1 MKVGIIGL
9 GRMGMALVQNLLD
22 HKYEVVA
29 FNRRPEPRKEAEGYG
44 AVAATSMNDFYS
56 KLSKPKILWM
66 MVTAGEATEAVF
78 KQCVRVAK
86 KGDIIIDGG
95 NSFFKDTLKRGE
107 ICDKKGIYFFD
118 AGTSGGIEGARNGG
132 CFMIGGD
139 KTIFK
144 KHLDKIFKDIAVKDG
159 YGYMGDVG
167 SGHFVKMIHNGVEY
181 GMLQSI
187 GEGFEILEACQFD
200 LDNREVTKVW
210 ANGSVVRGWLMDLM
224 LRAFKKDPKLK
235 KMSDIVGHSGE
246 GKWSV
251 QSALELNVPAFTM
264 AEAMFVRFASNQKE
278 SFSGKVISALRNEFG
293 GHIPPKEKK

>member
-29 FNRRPEPRKEAEGYG
+29 FNRSPEPRKEAEGYG

-107 ICDKKGIYFFD
+107 ICDKKGIYFLLFRY
-118 AGTSGGIEGARNGG
+118 AFIYLEGLSLRSFTNARISFTNL
-132 CFMIGGD
+132 F
-139 KTIFK
+139 
-144 KHLDKIFKDIAVKDG
+144 
-159 YGYMGDVG
+159 
-167 SGHFVKMIHNGVEY
+167 
-181 GMLQSI
+181 
-187 GEGFEILEACQFD
+187 IL
-200 LDNREVTKVW
+200 L
-210 ANGSVVRGWLMDLM
+210 
-224 LRAFKKDPKLK
+224 
-235 KMSDIVGHSGE
+235 
-246 GKWSV
+246 
-251 QSALELNVPAFTM
+251 
-264 AEAMFVRFASNQKE
+264 
-278 SFSGKVISALRNEFG
+278 
-293 GHIPPKEKK
+293 